1 MTEAGSVLSMSL
13 AFAKY
18 PSPVKSG
25 SCGTVLRNAVVK
37 LIDPETGLSVPRNQ
51 PGEICIKGNQIMKGM
66 FQTDCGINKNSI
78 NQGGKKQVSLRISP

>member
-51 PGEICIKGNQIMKGM
+51 PGEICIKGNQIMKGT
-66 FQTDCGINKNSI
+66 FQTDCGIIKNSI
-78 NQGGKKQVSLRISP
+78 N